1 MSTDP
6 APATDA
12 APATG
17 PAPTL
22 TTVALAD
29 LPSAVGM
36 TFGPSSWRTV
46 TQEQVNRFAELTGDH
61 NPIHLDPEYAA
72 RTPFGGTIVHGY
84 LTLALVVPL
93 MAELV
98 EVTGVGTG
106 VNYGLDRLRFPAP
119 VRVGSRIRVT
129 SRLAEVTDVAGGHQA
144 VFENTFEAEGQAKPA
159 AVATMIVRYY
169 A

>member
-1 MSTDP
+1 MSQHT
-6 APATDA
+6 TR
-12 APATG
+12 
-17 PAPTL
+17 
-22 TTVALAD
+22 TTVAMSE
-29 LPSAVGM
+29 LPGLVGT

-46 TQEQVNRFAELTGDH
+46 TQEQVNQFADLTGDH
-61 NPIHLDPEYAA
+61 NPVHLDPDFAA

-93 MAELV
+93 MAEIL
-98 EVTGVGTG
+98 EVTEVGTG

-119 VRVGSRIRVT
+119 VLVGAAIRV
-129 SRLAEVTDVAGGHQA
+129 SSKLAEVTEVPGGLQA
-144 VFENTFEAEGQAKPA
+144 VFENTFEAEGQTKPV